1 MSKQDKKE
9 LRQQIAC
16 EWLQENYLQFGS
28 LRHDVVADRLQIK
41 AYKPTPNPSLKG
53 REECDGLLAIGDRQE
68 LWRNLTD
75 KDINTMVCQC
85 VAESGVNISVTEMWT
100 ALKSDMV
107 PAVHPLRAWLDGLRP
122 YTADQPD
129 WIDMVA
135 RQVHVKNNDT
145 ENKIQQPKQLD
156 STTYSAR
163 NNTASG
169 TGELIF
175 DDNMDNLRPNQIAPH
190 SPTRLIGD
198 PAHPLGAQGED
209 KIQQPKQL
217 DLTTN
222 SARNNTASGTEE
234 LILNDNIDNL
244 RPNQIA
250 PHSPTRL
257 IGDPAHPLGAHGEN
271 THSRGRS
278 ILISP
283 DGSNDRFAYDS
294 SGTLS
299 PLSSETPTS
308 LSLQHNPAERLW
320 RVCFKKWFVAM
331 VASWMKDEVVN
342 HTVLVLVGR
351 QGIYK
356 TTWLDHLIPPALRPY
371 SSKLPL
377 SGQISKD
384 DRLRLCENGMLNI
397 DELDAICGREMNI
410 MKSLLTSTDINER
423 AAYGRLKER
432 KVRLASF
439 CASTNKREFLTD
451 ITGNRRWL
459 PFEVESIQ
467 NPFYTTLPYE
477 MMYAQAVYLVQNDFN
492 YWFDMDEIEVM
503 EQHNEEFRA
512 QENEEELLKVY
523 FAVPAANS
531 MNSKFLTT
539 AEISEKLVSAG
550 NIKRPMSLSRL
561 GMILGQHGFI
571 ASRQGTPAR
580 RGWIVYERDSEEINA
595 ERKLLSK
602 TPIAST
608 DSIY

>member
-16 EWLQENYLQFGS
+16 EWLEENYLNYGS
-28 LRHDVVADRLQIK
+28 LRHDVVTDRLQIRM
-41 AYKPTPNPSLKG
+41 ADSLS
-53 REECDGLLAIGDRQE
+53 APHNATSVIGDPAEDGSAYSLEFRGKE
-68 LWRNLTD
+68 NWRNLTD

-85 VAESGVNISVTEMWT
+85 VAEKGVNISTNEMWT

-135 RQVHVKNNDT
+135 QQVKVKPSSEEAKGD
-145 ENKIQQPKQLD
+145 K
-156 STTYSAR
+156 AR
-163 NNTASG
+163 G
-169 TGELIF
+169 
-175 DDNMDNLRPNQIAPH
+175 
-190 SPTRLIGD
+190 
-198 PAHPLGAQGED
+198 
-209 KIQQPKQL
+209 
-217 DLTTN
+217 
-222 SARNNTASGTEE
+222 EE
-234 LILNDNIDNL
+234 L
-244 RPNQIA
+244 
-250 PHSPTRL
+250 
-257 IGDPAHPLGAHGEN
+257 
-271 THSRGRS
+271 
-278 ILISP
+278 
-283 DGSNDRFAYDS
+283 
-294 SGTLS
+294 
-299 PLSSETPTS
+299 
-308 LSLQHNPAERLW
+308 W
-320 RVCFKKWFVAM
+320 RACFKKWFVAM

-351 QGIYK
+351 QGIFK
-356 TTWLDHLIPPALRPY
+356 TTWLDNLIPPELRAY

-397 DELDAICGREMNI
+397 DELDAMCGREMNI
-410 MKSLLTSTDINER
+410 VKSLLTSTDVNER

-432 KVRLASF
+432 RVRLASF

-467 NPFYTTLPYE
+467 NPFHTIIPYE
-477 MMYAQAVYLVQNDFN
+477 RLYAQAKALVEEGIFS
-492 YWFDMDEIEVM
+492 YWFDMEEMEVL
-503 EQHNEEFRA
+503 EAHNEEFRA
-512 QENEEELLKVY
+512 LENEEELLKVY
-523 FAVPAANS
+523 FAVPASDS

-539 AEISEKLVSAG
+539 AEISEKLISAG

-602 TPIAST
+602 AAIAST
-608 DSIY
+608 ASIY

>member
-16 EWLQENYLQFGS
+16 EWLEENYLQFGS
-28 LRHDVVADRLQIK
+28 LRHDVVTDRLQIK

-53 REECDGLLAIGDRQE
+53 REEGDGLLAIGDRQE
-68 LWRNLTD
+68 TWRNLTD

-85 VAESGVNISVTEMWT
+85 VAEKGVNISTNEMWT

-129 WIDMVA
+129 WIDWVA
-135 RQVHVKNNDT
+135 SQVCVKPSGEEAKGD
-145 ENKIQQPKQLD
+145 K
-156 STTYSAR
+156 AR
-163 NNTASG
+163 G
-169 TGELIF
+169 
-175 DDNMDNLRPNQIAPH
+175 
-190 SPTRLIGD
+190 
-198 PAHPLGAQGED
+198 
-209 KIQQPKQL
+209 
-217 DLTTN
+217 
-222 SARNNTASGTEE
+222 EE
-234 LILNDNIDNL
+234 L
-244 RPNQIA
+244 
-250 PHSPTRL
+250 
-257 IGDPAHPLGAHGEN
+257 
-271 THSRGRS
+271 
-278 ILISP
+278 
-283 DGSNDRFAYDS
+283 
-294 SGTLS
+294 
-299 PLSSETPTS
+299 
-308 LSLQHNPAERLW
+308 W
-320 RVCFKKWFVAM
+320 RACFKKWFVAM

-351 QGIYK
+351 QGIFK
-356 TTWLDHLIPPALRPY
+356 TTWLDKLIPPELRAY

-397 DELDAICGREMNI
+397 DELDAMCGREMNI
-410 MKSLLTSTDINER
+410 VKSLLTSTDVNER

-432 KVRLASF
+432 RVRLASF

-467 NPFYTTLPYE
+467 NPFHTIIPYE
-477 MMYAQAVYLVQNDFN
+477 RLYAQAKALVEEGIFS
-492 YWFDMDEIEVM
+492 YWFDMEEMEVL
-503 EQHNEEFRA
+503 EAHNEEFRA
-512 QENEEELLKVY
+512 LENEEELLKVY
-523 FAVPAANS
+523 FAVPASDS

-539 AEISEKLVSAG
+539 AEISEKLISAG

-580 RGWIVYERDSEEINA
+580 CGWIVYERDSEEINA

-602 TPIAST
+602 AAIAST
-608 DSIY
+608 ASIY

>member
-16 EWLQENYLQFGS
+16 EWLEENYLNYGS
-28 LRHDVVADRLQIK
+28 LRHDVVTDRLQIRVADLHSLEDGS
-41 AYKPTPNPSLKG
+41 AYCLEFRGKEN
-53 REECDGLLAIGDRQE
+53 
-68 LWRNLTD
+68 WRNLTD

-85 VAESGVNISVTEMWT
+85 VAEKGLNISTNEMWT

-129 WIDMVA
+129 WIDFVA
-135 RQVHVKNNDT
+135 QQVKVKTSGEETKGD
-145 ENKIQQPKQLD
+145 K
-156 STTYSAR
+156 AR
-163 NNTASG
+163 G
-169 TGELIF
+169 
-175 DDNMDNLRPNQIAPH
+175 
-190 SPTRLIGD
+190 
-198 PAHPLGAQGED
+198 
-209 KIQQPKQL
+209 
-217 DLTTN
+217 
-222 SARNNTASGTEE
+222 EE
-234 LILNDNIDNL
+234 L
-244 RPNQIA
+244 
-250 PHSPTRL
+250 
-257 IGDPAHPLGAHGEN
+257 
-271 THSRGRS
+271 
-278 ILISP
+278 
-283 DGSNDRFAYDS
+283 
-294 SGTLS
+294 
-299 PLSSETPTS
+299 
-308 LSLQHNPAERLW
+308 W
-320 RVCFKKWFVAM
+320 RACFKKWFVAM

-351 QGIYK
+351 QGIFK
-356 TTWLDHLIPPALRPY
+356 TTWLDNLIPLELRAY

-397 DELDAICGREMNI
+397 DELDAMCGREMNI
-410 MKSLLTSTDINER
+410 VKSLLTSTDVNER

-432 KVRLASF
+432 RVRLASF

-467 NPFYTTLPYE
+467 NPFHTIIPYE
-477 MMYAQAVYLVQNDFN
+477 RLYAQAKALVEEGIFS
-492 YWFDMDEIEVM
+492 YWFDMEEMDVLEA
-503 EQHNEEFRA
+503 HNEEFRA
-512 QENEEELLKVY
+512 LENEEELLKVY
-523 FAVPAANS
+523 FAVPASDS
-531 MNSKFLTT
+531 MNAKFLTT
-539 AEISEKLVSAG
+539 AEISEKLISAG
-550 NIKRPMSLSRL
+550 NIKRPMALSRL

-608 DSIY
+608 DSVY

>member
-1 MSKQDKKE
+1 MNKQDKKE
-9 LRQQIAC
+9 LRQQIVC
-16 EWLQENYLQFGS
+16 EWLEENYLQFGS
-28 LRHDVVADRLQIK
+28 LRHDVVTDRLQVRC
-41 AYKPTPNPSLKG
+41 AHNLG
-53 REECDGLLAIGDRQE
+53 DEAIGRLGERQE
-68 LWRNLTD
+68 TWRNLTD

-85 VAESGVNISVTEMWT
+85 VAEKGVNISTNEMWT

-135 RQVHVKNNDT
+135 KQVHVKNNNV
-145 ENKIQQPKQLD
+145 ECGINK
-156 STTYSAR
+156 
-163 NNTASG
+163 
-169 TGELIF
+169 
-175 DDNMDNLRPNQIAPH
+175 DNLNNLCARPTLA
-190 SPTRLIGD
+190 L
-198 PAHPLGAQGED
+198 AKED
-209 KIQQPKQL
+209 I
-217 DLTTN
+217 
-222 SARNNTASGTEE
+222 
-234 LILNDNIDNL
+234 
-244 RPNQIA
+244 
-250 PHSPTRL
+250 
-257 IGDPAHPLGAHGEN
+257 
-271 THSRGRS
+271 
-278 ILISP
+278 
-283 DGSNDRFAYDS
+283 
-294 SGTLS
+294 S
-299 PLSSETPTS
+299 PLSQQQSVSSPLSNVGEAEELSMLSSEQTPP
-308 LSLQHNPAERLW
+308 LSLQDSPAERLW

-351 QGIYK
+351 QGIFK
-356 TTWLDHLIPPALRPY
+356 TTWLDNLIPPELRAY

-397 DELDAICGREMNI
+397 DELDAMCGREMNI
-410 MKSLLTSTDINER
+410 VKSLLTSTDVNER
-423 AAYGRLKER
+423 VAYGRLKER
-432 KVRLASF
+432 RVRLASF

-467 NPFYTTLPYE
+467 NPFHTIIPYE
-477 MMYAQAVYLVQNDFN
+477 RLYAQAKALVEEGMFS
-492 YWFDMDEIEVM
+492 YWFDMEEMEVL
-503 EQHNEEFRA
+503 EAHNEEFRA

-523 FAVPAANS
+523 FAVPASDS
-531 MNSKFLTT
+531 MNAKFLTT
-539 AEISEKLVSAG
+539 AEISEKLISAG

-602 TPIAST
+602 TAIAST
-608 DSIY
+608 DSVY

>member
-16 EWLQENYLQFGS
+16 EWLEQNYLNYGS
-28 LRHDVVADRLQIK
+28 LRHDIVTERLQIRVADLHSLEDGS
-41 AYKPTPNPSLKG
+41 AYSLEFRGK
-53 REECDGLLAIGDRQE
+53 EN
-68 LWRNLTD
+68 WRNLTD

-85 VAESGVNISVTEMWT
+85 VAEKGVNISTNEMWT

-135 RQVHVKNNDT
+135 QQVKV
-145 ENKIQQPKQLD
+145 
-156 STTYSAR
+156 
-163 NNTASG
+163 
-169 TGELIF
+169 
-175 DDNMDNLRPNQIAPH
+175 
-190 SPTRLIGD
+190 SP
-198 PAHPLGAQGED
+198 
-209 KIQQPKQL
+209 
-217 DLTTN
+217 
-222 SARNNTASGTEE
+222 
-234 LILNDNIDNL
+234 
-244 RPNQIA
+244 
-250 PHSPTRL
+250 
-257 IGDPAHPLGAHGEN
+257 
-271 THSRGRS
+271 
-278 ILISP
+278 
-283 DGSNDRFAYDS
+283 
-294 SGTLS
+294 S
-299 PLSSETPTS
+299 PLSNS
-308 LSLQHNPAERLW
+308 LENAASGYSLEFKGKELW

-351 QGIYK
+351 QGIFK
-356 TTWLDHLIPPALRPY
+356 TTWLDNLIPPELRAY

-384 DRLRLCENGMLNI
+384 DRLRLCENAMLNI
-397 DELDAICGREMNI
+397 DELDAMCGREMNI
-410 MKSLLTSTDINER
+410 VKSLLTSTDVNER

-432 KVRLASF
+432 RVRLASF

-467 NPFYTTLPYE
+467 NPFHTIIPYE
-477 MMYAQAVYLVQNDFN
+477 RLYAQAKALVEEGMFS
-492 YWFDMDEIEVM
+492 YWFDMEEMEVL
-503 EQHNEEFRA
+503 EAHNEEFRA
-512 QENEEELLKVY
+512 LENEEELLKVY
-523 FAVPAANS
+523 FAVPASDS
-531 MNSKFLTT
+531 MNAKFLTT
-539 AEISEKLVSAG
+539 AEISEKLISAG

-602 TPIAST
+602 TAIAST
-608 DSIY
+608 DSVY

>member
-122 YTADQPD
+122 YTADRPD

-135 RQVHVKNNDT
+135 RQVRVKPSGEEAKGDR
-145 ENKIQQPKQLD
+145 
-156 STTYSAR
+156 AR
-163 NNTASG
+163 
-169 TGELIF
+169 GE
-175 DDNMDNLRPNQIAPH
+175 
-190 SPTRLIGD
+190 
-198 PAHPLGAQGED
+198 E
-209 KIQQPKQL
+209 
-217 DLTTN
+217 
-222 SARNNTASGTEE
+222 
-234 LILNDNIDNL
+234 
-244 RPNQIA
+244 
-250 PHSPTRL
+250 
-257 IGDPAHPLGAHGEN
+257 
-271 THSRGRS
+271 
-278 ILISP
+278 
-283 DGSNDRFAYDS
+283 
-294 SGTLS
+294 
-299 PLSSETPTS
+299 
-308 LSLQHNPAERLW
+308 LW

-492 YWFDMDEIEVM
+492 YWFDIDEIEVM

-539 AEISEKLVSAG
+539 AEISEKLISAG

-602 TPIAST
+602 TAIAST
-608 DSIY
+608 NSVY